1 VLIGRRVGKDAGVS
15 VENEASLNW
24 CFSSGIVV
32 VGIHGMGV
40 SMVLLCVWGSCING
54 RY

>member
-1 VLIGRRVGKDAGVS
+1 VFGGHVSMVGIDPWW
-15 VENEASLNW
+15 NEASLNW

-32 VGIHGMGV
+32 VSIHGMGV
-40 SMVLLCVWGSCING
+40 SMVLLCVCGSCIND